1 MTARTAYGL
10 SRLGEDWRANSACR
24 DVDPELFF
32 PVGEAEDGPAKAVCD
47 RCPVRRQCLNRA
59 IEAGEAF
66 GVWGGT
72 NPRERK
78 KIRERRVAEK
88 RRRSIIDRWA
98 EYHDSGLTTVEI
110 ARKLELAPTTL
121 YTTLD
126 RARRAGDPRV
136 PAAARKARAAA

>member
-10 SRLGEDWRANSACR
+10 SRLGEDWRERAACR
-24 DVDPELFF
+24 DVDPELFY
-32 PVGEAEDGPAKAVCD
+32 PVSETDDGPAKAICD
-47 RCPVRRQCLNRA
+47 RCPVRPQCLNRA
-59 IEAGEAF
+59 IETGEAF

-78 KIRERRVAEK
+78 KIRERRATEK
-88 RRRSIIDRWA
+88 RRRSILERWA
-98 EYHDSGLTTVEI
+98 EYRDSGLTTVEI
-110 ARKLELAPTTL
+110 AHRLDLAPTTL

-136 PAAARKARAAA
+136 PAAAPKVRAAA